1 MADQKPNA
9 SGETP
14 PRAFAP
20 RLSLSFAGAFLSVG
34 ILLPYFPIWLKSLD
48 LADWQ
53 VGVLLSLPML
63 LRVVTTPIIAARADK
78 ARDRADV
85 LLLMSVLCLASTGL
99 LFVTD
104 SFWPLL
110 AVVLLQAVFAAP
122 QVLLIDAITITGVRR
137 YRTDYARVR
146 LWGSLSFIV
155 ANLIG
160 GALIASHGVA
170 VVLPLVAASYAI
182 MIAVSIATP
191 RVGRPRR
198 PSPLA
203 DLTSGGGAPRK
214 LLRTDFLLLLSGGT
228 LINASHAM
236 LYGFSAIYWSDL
248 GYSGTTV
255 GILWALSV
263 VGEVALFQFATRLI
277 GRVPVRTIIL
287 VGGAAAAFRWLAFP
301 LDFGLAWYIAL
312 QLLHAASFA
321 AIHLAQQRLILE
333 RAGEEQE
340 AAAQGLLFF
349 LNGAGMGV
357 FMLLSGYLFD
367 AYGAASFIVMAI
379 VAVSGIACHAAGN
392 RLAVRQCRNDAA

>member
-1 MADQKPNA
+1 MADEPFIA

-85 LLLMSVLCLASTGL
+85 LLLMSVLCLAATGL

-137 YRTDYARVR
+137 YQTDYARVR

-160 GALIASHGVA
+160 GVLIAKQGVS
-170 VVLPLVAASYAI
+170 VVLPLVAASYVI

-203 DLTSGGGAPRK
+203 DLASGGGAPRK
-214 LLRTDFLLLLSGGT
+214 LLRADFLLLLSGGT

-236 LYGFSAIYWSDL
+236 LYGFSAIYWSAL

-277 GRVPVRTIIL
+277 GRVPVRTIIM
-287 VGGAAAAFRWLAFP
+287 VGGIAAAFRWLAFP
-301 LDFGLAWYIAL
+301 FDLGLAWYIAL

-349 LNGAGMGV
+349 LNGAGMGT
-357 FMLLSGYLFD
+357 FMLLSGYLFE
-367 AYGAASFIVMAI
+367 AYGASSFIVMAI
-379 VAVSGIACHAAGN
+379 VAVSGIACHAAGH
-392 RLAVRQCRNDAA
+392 RLAVRQRMNDAA

>member
-1 MADQKPNA
+1 MADQVPIA

-85 LLLMSVLCLASTGL
+85 LLLMSVLCLAATGL

-110 AVVLLQAVFAAP
+110 AVVLVQAVFAAP

-155 ANLIG
+155 ANLVG
-160 GALIASHGVA
+160 GALIARHGA
-170 VVLPLVAASYAI
+170 TVVLPLLAVSYVI
-182 MIAVSIATP
+182 MIGVSIATP
-191 RVGRPRR
+191 RVGKPRR

-203 DLTSGGGAPRK
+203 GLASGGGSSRK
-214 LLRTDFLLLLSGGT
+214 LLRPDLLLVLSGGT

-248 GYSGTTV
+248 GYSGTTI

-287 VGGAAAAFRWLAFP
+287 IGGLVAAIRWLAFP
-301 LDFGLAWYIAL
+301 LDFGLAWYVGL

-349 LNGAGMGV
+349 LNGTGMGT

-367 AYGAASFIVMAI
+367 AHGAPSFTVMAI
-379 VAVSGIACHAAGN
+379 VALSGIVCHDIGH
-392 RLAVRQCRNDAA
+392 RLAIRRRPNDAA